1 MALSSLRRQHGEMK
15 VKLKPQCVCGTYFYA
30 APTWPRTADHELHNY
45 NTGCDGDRGQARG
58 KIRFRTLLPGAVYK
72 LPCFNLRVLLSRHGI
87 FSSS

>member
-1 MALSSLRRQHGEMK
+1 MK
-15 VKLKPQCVCGTYFYA
+15 VKLKPQCGTYFYA
-30 APTWPRTADHELHNY
+30 APTWPRWSGPGLLTMSDNI
-45 NTGCDGDRGQARG
+45 TTQGVTDRGQARG